1 VKRFTVVLRHSPF
14 QTMRNFEALRM
25 TVGLVMSDNEKTL
38 VLVEDAVYLLS
49 AKAHP
54 EAVHRFD
61 PAKHLEF
68 LSDMEFP
75 TWVEKESLEERG
87 IRDLRFQAEVK
98 SRAEI
103 AALLAESDA
112 VVTY

>member
-1 VKRFTVVLRHSPF
+1 
-14 QTMRNFEALRM
+14 
-25 TVGLVMSDNEKTL
+25 
-38 VLVEDAVYLLS
+38 
-49 AKAHP
+49 
-54 EAVHRFD
+54 
-61 PAKHLEF
+61 
-68 LSDMEFP
+68 MEFP

>member
-1 VKRFTVVLRHSPF
+1 
-14 QTMRNFEALRM
+14 MRNFEALRM
-25 TVGLVMSDNEKTL
+25 TVGLTMSDNEKTL
-38 VLVEDAVYLLS
+38 VLVEDAAYLVS

-61 PAKHLEF
+61 PSRHLEF
-68 LSDMEFP
+68 LDDMEFP
-75 TWVEKESLEERG
+75 MWVEKESMAERG
-87 IRDLRFQAEVK
+87 IQELRFQAEVK

-112 VVTY
+112 AVTY

>member
-1 VKRFTVVLRHSPF
+1 MKRFTILLRHSPF

-25 TVGLVMSDNEKTL
+25 TVGLTMSDNDKTL
-38 VLVEDAVYLLS
+38 VLVEDAAYLVS
-49 AKAHP
+49 PKAHP

-61 PAKHLEF
+61 PARHLEF
-68 LSDMEFP
+68 LADTEFP
-75 TWVEKESLEERG
+75 MWVEKESMAERG
-87 IRDLRFQAEVK
+87 IQDLRFQAEVK